1 MALDQTADLPIE
13 SARAMLSHLRQYPA
27 DAAKPPREIAEQFN
41 LPVAFVQSVLINA
54 TRPAHDPDHGLNR
67 RIRFDWPARAYAT
80 IRSAVAKIVL
90 RPFWLIVASDLAL
103 IALLVYFSVFV
114 PDSAKI
120 GVVPVDALGM
130 VSTMFLTFITQ
141 AVCFY
146 RNRSVLLPI
155 QAGFFNWFT
164 LCSLVTV
171 SMLVQNPR
179 VSYTFAAIGSVWV
192 GLFMLSIAAT
202 GVGIV
207 IALMGGWAYER
218 SLERRENSLTRQEQ
232 LERFF
237 ELQNRLEN
245 GSRGKRAYHWLEQT
259 AIARLLRQQPILT
272 VVGFW
277 ALMELPLM
285 TIGSPTSTAG
295 LRTSGQN
302 ASPETQLS
310 GLLLAVGIAV
320 LSLLGMTLIG
330 FLSRNVLKAL
340 GLGAL
345 GGVTMIAVQ
354 LIPIGGYG
362 LNHVITISNLIP
374 NLLGLAAVVIFSGF
388 AGLAGELN
396 ERAAL
401 RGNVDRN
408 DPAAIMAEMLR
419 IQWRLSEGKQ
429 NVCVMVVD
437 AAKSSRMKAEADPLD
452 AEYSFRLY
460 QEWIARNCTHFGGKV
475 HSTAGDG
482 AVVAFST
489 CEAAFAASR
498 RLQTDVVRFNREEN
512 ILTLPFLLRI
522 GLHHGAVSAQIDE
535 VEFTEVIDIAA
546 HVEGRATVGGIAVT
560 NDVIDVLDPA
570 QFIPMAEEVDGKQ
583 IYLARNPTDL

>member
-13 SARAMLSHLRQYPA
+13 SARAMLSHLRQFPA

-41 LPVAFVQSVLINA
+41 LPEAFVQSVLINA
-54 TRPAHDPDHGLNR
+54 TRPAHDEDLGINR
-67 RIRFDWPARAYAT
+67 RIRFDWPARAYAK
-80 IRSAVAKIVL
+80 IRSAIASIVL
-90 RPFWLIVASDLAL
+90 KPFWLVVVSDLAL
-103 IALLVYFSVFV
+103 VGLLLYFARFV
-114 PDSAKI
+114 PDTAKI

-130 VSTMFLTFITQ
+130 VGAIFLTFLTQ
-141 AVCFY
+141 AICFY
-146 RNRSVLLPI
+146 RNRSILLPI
-155 QAGFFNWFT
+155 QAGFLNWFS
-164 LCSLVTV
+164 LCSFVTV
-171 SMLVQNPR
+171 SMLVQNPG
-179 VSYTFAAIGSVWV
+179 VSYTLAAIVSVWV
-192 GLFMLSIAAT
+192 GLFMLFIATT

-245 GSRGKRAYHWLEQT
+245 GSRGQRAYHWLEQS
-259 AIARLLRQQPILT
+259 AIARLLRQRPILT

-285 TIGSPTSTAG
+285 TIGSPTSSAG
-295 LRTSGQN
+295 LRTSSQN

-345 GGVTMIAVQ
+345 GGITTIAVQ

-362 LNHVITISNLIP
+362 VKHVIAISNLIP
-374 NLLGLAAVVIFSGF
+374 NLLGLAAIVIFSGF

-429 NVCVMVVD
+429 NVCVLVID

-460 QEWIARNCTHFGGKV
+460 QEWIARICHQFSGKV

-482 AVVAFST
+482 AVVAFAT
-489 CEAAFAASR
+489 CEKAFAAAK

-512 ILTLPFLLRI
+512 ILTLPFQLRI

-583 IYLARNPTDL
+583 IYLARNPKES

>member
-13 SARAMLSHLRQYPA
+13 SARAMLSHLRQFPA
-27 DAAKPPREIAEQFN
+27 DAAKPPGEIAEQFN
-41 LPVAFVQSVLINA
+41 LPVSFVQSVLINA
-54 TRPAHDPDHGLNR
+54 TRPANEGDHGLNT
-67 RIRFDWPARAYAT
+67 RIRFDWPAQVYGRVK
-80 IRSAVAKIVL
+80 SAVAKIIL
-90 RPFWLIVASDLAL
+90 KPFWLIVASDLVL
-103 IALLVYFSVFV
+103 IALLVYFTVFV

-120 GVVPVDALGM
+120 GVVPVDALGGA
-130 VSTMFLTFITQ
+130 STLFLTFILQ

-146 RNRSVLLPI
+146 RNRSILLPI

-171 SMLVQNPR
+171 SMLMQNPR

-202 GVGIV
+202 AVGIV

-245 GSRGKRAYHWLEQT
+245 GSRGQRAYHWIEQS
-259 AIARLLRQQPILT
+259 AIARLLRQWPILT

-277 ALMELPLM
+277 TLMELPLM
-285 TIGSPTSTAG
+285 TIGSPTSNAG
-295 LRTSGQN
+295 LRASGQN

-345 GGVTMIAVQ
+345 GGITTIAVQ

-362 LNHVITISNLIP
+362 LKHVIAISNLIP
-374 NLLGLAAVVIFSGF
+374 NLLGLAAIVIFSGF

-429 NVCVMVVD
+429 NVCVMVID

-460 QEWIARNCTHFGGKV
+460 QEWIARICHQFGGKV

-489 CEAAFAASR
+489 CEKAFAASK
-498 RLQTDVVRFNREEN
+498 RLQTDIVRFNREEN
-512 ILTLPFLLRI
+512 ILTLPFQLRI

-570 QFIPMAEEVDGKQ
+570 QFIPLAEEVDGKQ
-583 IYLARNPTDL
+583 IYLARNPTEL

>member
-1 MALDQTADLPIE
+1 M
-13 SARAMLSHLRQYPA
+13 
-27 DAAKPPREIAEQFN
+27 
-41 LPVAFVQSVLINA
+41 
-54 TRPAHDPDHGLNR
+54 
-67 RIRFDWPARAYAT
+67 
-80 IRSAVAKIVL
+80 
-90 RPFWLIVASDLAL
+90 
-103 IALLVYFSVFV
+103 
-114 PDSAKI
+114 
-120 GVVPVDALGM
+120 
-130 VSTMFLTFITQ
+130 
-141 AVCFY
+141 
-146 RNRSVLLPI
+146 
-155 QAGFFNWFT
+155 
-164 LCSLVTV
+164 
-171 SMLVQNPR
+171 
-179 VSYTFAAIGSVWV
+179 
-192 GLFMLSIAAT
+192 
-202 GVGIV
+202 
-207 IALMGGWAYER
+207 
-218 SLERRENSLTRQEQ
+218 
-232 LERFF
+232 
-237 ELQNRLEN
+237 
-245 GSRGKRAYHWLEQT
+245 
-259 AIARLLRQQPILT
+259 
-272 VVGFW
+272 
-277 ALMELPLM
+277 MELPLM
-285 TIGSPTSTAG
+285 TIGSPTSSAG
-295 LRTSGQN
+295 LRTSSQN

-345 GGVTMIAVQ
+345 GGITTIAVQ

-362 LNHVITISNLIP
+362 VKHVIAISNLIP
-374 NLLGLAAVVIFSGF
+374 NLLGLAAIVIFSGF

-429 NVCVMVVD
+429 NVCVLVID

-460 QEWIARNCTHFGGKV
+460 QEWIARICHQFSGKV

-482 AVVAFST
+482 AVVAFAT
-489 CEAAFAASR
+489 CEKAFAAAK

-512 ILTLPFLLRI
+512 ILTLPFQLRI

-583 IYLARNPTDL
+583 IYLARNPTES